1 MAGQSYPV
9 EILLNARDQAS
20 AVFGKVA
27 ASASEASTVLGLN
40 AQQWDKTANAS
51 LVAGG
56 AILGGLGA
64 IAQKTATYGD
74 ELAKASGRTGVAVE
88 SLGRLRYA
96 AERSDVQFGS
106 LVGALQK
113 MSRSADE
120 AAQGTAQQAE
130 AFARLGVSVTD
141 STGQLKD
148 SELLFT
154 ELAGAI
160 SGIPNETE
168 RTALAMAVFGR
179 SGAQL
184 LPLLNEG
191 SAGIQA
197 LGDRAQQLGFVMS
210 GPAAANAELFND
222 MLDDAK
228 DSLFGVAL
236 QIGPVL
242 LPQLAELANNFAM
255 GVSHVAAFMQQN
267 EWLVWS
273 VMRLG
278 VGLVAVG
285 GAIKAVQFATAAYNA
300 TITVTSALKQA
311 WTLATGA
318 AAAAS
323 LGDAAAKG
331 VQAAATDMATIA
343 ATANAA
349 AMTGTAAAAGGAA
362 AASVTAGVT
371 MVAAM
376 LPVIAVLAAVLAA
389 ILSVRRTW
397 EEWEKF
403 KDAKV
408 QLEESLAGEAELEA
422 MREFQL
428 AYKAKHGSTEGW
440 RAAWESTS
448 AARTLR
454 SASEAASARRRE
466 RLGSRGGESDM
477 DSIMAQAQAAM
488 KQSEELQ
495 KSLPAMTTSQAS
507 TAQAIADALPSAVS
521 GMGATI
527 SLPPGTQLDC
537 GGQVLTSIMH
547 SAQTVAEVVSRG
559 GGGIA
564 ASGGGI
570 AASGGGSVSQR
581 AGGGPSGYAT
591 ESDIQREY
599 QTLLE
604 MGDYAHLSATELRAA
619 AEYNAE
625 TVAQFEWIKAQG
637 INESTAWES
646 AIHNAGVLQAEG
658 QFGSVPVSSQTPSQY
673 QQQEGRLSIGLDWGL
688 VATQMAEKTATAN
701 WQIAVAPAY

>member
-51 LVAGG
+51 LAAGG

-197 LGDRAQQLGFVMS
+197 LGDRAQQLGLVMG

-255 GVSHVAAFMQQN
+255 GVSRVAAFMQQN

-318 AAAAS
+318 QIAAEGG
-323 LGDAAAKG
+323 L
-331 VQAAATDMATIA
+331 AAATDMATIA

-397 EEWEKF
+397 EEYQKF
-403 KDAKV
+403 KDEKV
-408 QLEESLAGEAELEA
+408 QLKEKLAGEAELEA
-422 MREFQL
+422 MHEFQL

-440 RAAWESTS
+440 MAAWESTS

-454 SASEAASARRRE
+454 SAREAASARARE

-619 AEYNAE
+619 AEYNAA
-625 TVAQFEWIKAQG
+625 TVAQFEWIKSRG

>member
-51 LVAGG
+51 LAAGG

-197 LGDRAQQLGFVMS
+197 LGDRAQQLGLVMG

-255 GVSHVAAFMQQN
+255 GVSRVAAFMQQN

-318 AAAAS
+318 QIAAEGG
-323 LGDAAAKG
+323 L
-331 VQAAATDMATIA
+331 AAATDMATIA

-408 QLEESLAGEAELEA
+408 QLKESLAGEAELEA

-507 TAQAIADALPSAVS
+507 TAQAMTALPA
-521 GMGATI
+521 A
-527 SLPPGTQLDC
+527 
-537 GGQVLTSIMH
+537 
-547 SAQTVAEVVSRG
+547 
-559 GGGIA
+559 A
-564 ASGGGI
+564 ASLSTLPTLGTAV
-570 AASGGGSVSQR
+570 AAPSVAVQ
-581 AGGGPSGYAT
+581 AAQPL
-591 ESDIQREY
+591 Q
-599 QTLLE
+599 
-604 MGDYAHLSATELRAA
+604 LSLA
-619 AEYNAE
+619 
-625 TVAQFEWIKAQG
+625 
-637 INESTAWES
+637 
-646 AIHNAGVLQAEG
+646 
-658 QFGSVPVSSQTPSQY
+658 
-673 QQQEGRLSIGLDWGL
+673 LDWGL
-688 VATQMAEKTATAN
+688 IISN
-701 WQIAVAPAY
+701 WSEISARHDWQVSVAPAY